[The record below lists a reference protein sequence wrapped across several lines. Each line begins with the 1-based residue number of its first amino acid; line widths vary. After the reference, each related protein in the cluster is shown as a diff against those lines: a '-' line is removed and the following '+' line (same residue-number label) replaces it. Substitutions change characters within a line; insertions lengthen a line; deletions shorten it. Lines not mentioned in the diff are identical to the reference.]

1 MAWPFCF
8 QKLDTIGKTVLAAAG
23 FPLLIEITQL
33 PFYDRCSD
41 VDDIIL
47 NTAGIFLGALAD
59 VKKGGCNMNSLLTT
73 NIYEPEGTVLI
84 CGTCL
89 ARMQPNAF
97 AALESQADY
106 VYSLCLEESHIN
118 MAVTKIGAMLSTG
131 RIRKLIYATV
141 DRSPHCTQLHY
152 IDHEVGRMMPI
163 SAETVHYVAFEDTL
177 YPISAKTI
185 ERAKT
190 LRELEAEA

>member
-1 MAWPFCF
+1 
-8 QKLDTIGKTVLAAAG
+8 
-23 FPLLIEITQL
+23 
-33 PFYDRCSD
+33 
-41 VDDIIL
+41 
-47 NTAGIFLGALAD
+47 
-59 VKKGGCNMNSLLTT
+59 MNSLLTT

-152 IDHEVGRMMPI
+152 IDQCRNQE
-163 SAETVHYVAFEDTL
+163 SAQV
-177 YPISAKTI
+177 
-185 ERAKT
+185 RQ
-190 LRELEAEA
+190 